1 MGYHGVQIL
10 GMALIGF
17 GIFWEVRGW
26 NYFNLPNYVP
36 HLGLLVVIV
45 GLFLDP
51 ILDATVLK
59 RIPQILSRREDKGV

>member
-1 MGYHGVQIL
+1 MQLFGL
-10 GMALIGF
+10 ALIGF
-17 GIFWEVRGW
+17 GIFWEIRGW

-51 ILDATVLK
+51 ILEATVLK
-59 RIPQILSRREDKGV
+59 RISQILSRGEKEGV